1 MARGREAGARGW
13 QRTGGEGDGTS
24 AGGLVRFE
32 VASSRTGAILATY
45 ANQVPYDLKNAESGR
60 GDTGAVGQAVWVALW
75 AWEDAGSLY
84 HSTVEC
90 RRTLR
95 LAAPRPTL
103 RGSVRSDLIRAG
115 DAERFMGLYCAR

>member
-32 VASSRTGAILATY
+32 AASSRTGAILATY

-60 GDTGAVGQAVWVALW
+60 GDTGAVGQAVWVAVW

-84 HSTVEC
+84 HSFHSGMRTDTPS
-90 RRTLR
+90 RRAQTDS
-95 LAAPRPTL
+95 P
-103 RGSVRSDLIRAG
+103 GFCEV
-115 DAERFMGLYCAR
+115 

>member
-32 VASSRTGAILATY
+32 AASSRTGAILATY

-60 GDTGAVGQAVWVALW
+60 GDTGSGP
-75 AWEDAGSLY
+75 GSLG
-84 HSTVEC
+84 
-90 RRTLR
+90 
-95 LAAPRPTL
+95 
-103 RGSVRSDLIRAG
+103 GSVGLGRCRLTVPFHSGMRTDTPSRRAQTDPPG
-115 DAERFMGLYCAR
+115 FCEV